1 MLSGKKMVDLKE
13 KMKANT
19 KQKKKNKKAGPSG
32 AEGAAQPEVNG
43 TPVTI
48 GERAVTGQ
56 GVSGEDDEDE
66 ASSTSSPAPSPGS
79 SSENS
84 SCHFKIFCYFCVEA
98 QNIFCLSATFE
109 MQRKSSAAV
118 KSKDKPGMHRCPFET
133 GVWHISVCNRV
144 CVYLKT

>member
-1 MLSGKKMVDLKE
+1 MVDLKE

-43 TPVTI
+43 APVTI

-98 QNIFCLSATFE
+98 PNIFCLSATFE

-133 GVWHISVCNRV
+133 GVWHISVCNRA
-144 CVYLKT
+144 CFYLKT